1 MHMPVPLFA
10 PNEESDIDVWL
21 CPDELPWMAD
31 WEDESAAVLES
42 MEPLAIMERMPS
54 QQELLALETH
64 PENQPELTAD
74 FDLLATE
81 EN

>member
-10 PNEESDIDVWL
+10 PNEEPDIDVWL
-21 CPDELPWMAD
+21 CADELPWMAE
-31 WEDESAAVLES
+31 WDESTAAFES

-54 QQELLALETH
+54 QQEFLEHETH
-64 PENQPELTAD
+64 SENQPELTAD
-74 FDLLATE
+74 FDLISTE